1 MTSKLFV
8 LIAALFLVPFIID
21 AYAQTSTSGS
31 TFEREFVDIKFLD
44 AYFGTEDE
52 KIEVD
57 QGDKN
62 VPFTVV
68 MANVG
73 SHDRVSGIRG
83 QLSLPYG
90 FTPADGK
97 GSLIL
102 ADNDDSALAGQS
114 FSLTFFVN
122 IDENTEIK
130 QYPGTVKIEYSRVR
144 EAGLRESYFD
154 FHFKVTGKS
163 ILNLKAVEP
172 ILTSIKNNPVLV
184 EVSNLGTAPI
194 SNVDIVLDNTLT
206 TISSTA
212 QSITNLENVVF
223 DQTHWDIRTIEPK
236 SNKRFSFNIYVP
248 EKLKDESLHA
258 PMKITYFNAHGD
270 RTTIT
275 RTVDF
280 YINGLIDASIYGVD
294 VIDLSG
300 KQTII
305 GEVLNEGNVDGLF
318 AFVTLEPLG
327 NSHIK
332 KSTQYID
339 ELEPDSPV
347 PFNIPIEFD
356 GEPTLGQNDAR
367 ISIRYKDSLRNE
379 NIITYDT
386 TIFLKDNSLDKK
398 SDLLDFSQFVILGIA
413 AVIGGAAFAVK
424 KRRKKIT
431 PKTS

>member
-1 MTSKLFV
+1 MMIQKLFALVIV
-8 LIAALFLVPFIID
+8 LFIVQLIID
-21 AYAQTSTSGS
+21 AHAQTSGS
-31 TFEREFVDIKFLD
+31 DSPYERTFVDIKFLD
-44 AYFGTEDE
+44 AYFGTAEE

-57 QGDKN
+57 QGYKN

-73 SHDRVSGIRG
+73 TEDISGIRG

-102 ADNDDSALAGQS
+102 ADNDDNAPAGEA
-114 FSLTFFVN
+114 FVLTFFVN
-122 IDENTEIK
+122 IDENTLIQ
-130 QYPGTVKIEYSRVR
+130 QYPATVKVEYTRIR
-144 EAGLRESYFD
+144 EAGQRDGYFD
-154 FHFKVTGKS
+154 FKFKVTGES
-163 ILNLKAVEP
+163 ILNLKAVDP
-172 ILTSIKNNPVLV
+172 ILTSIKNNPVIV

-194 SNVDIVLDNTLT
+194 SNVDIVLDNTQS

-223 DQTHWDIRTIEPK
+223 DQTHWDIGTIEPK
-236 SNKRFSFNIYVP
+236 SSRHFSFNVYVP

-258 PMKITYFNAHGD
+258 PMVITYFNAHGD
-270 RTTIT
+270 RQTNT

-280 YINGLIDASIYGVD
+280 YINGLIDASIYGINI
-294 VIDLSG
+294 IDLSG
-300 KQTII
+300 KQTVI

-327 NSHIK
+327 SSHIK

-356 GEPTLGQNDAR
+356 GEPTLGQNDIR
-367 ISIRYKDSLRNE
+367 ISVRYKDSLRNE
-379 NIITYDT
+379 NVITYDT
-386 TIFLKDNSLDKK
+386 TIFLKDNSQDKK
-398 SDLLDFSQFVILGIA
+398 SGLLDFSQFIILGIV
-413 AVIGGAAFAVK
+413 AVIGGVAFVVK
-424 KRRKKIT
+424 KNRKKVT